1 MNIKLSI
8 LLLTVPAFLY
18 GCTTT
23 GDKIVADGSHIV
35 NLPMSRDFIMDS
47 PNNYQAIDAKGSRKI
62 ASIKPTGNIQPRA
75 VVLLE
80 KSILPS
86 SDWRFSDFRLNVKR
100 KNIDICKGFMSLT
113 PVEKMEIQGQQTGD
127 APKSDR
133 NNHLVSYMPARGIN
147 RNNLPQNPEGCRTFI
162 SNSYDYNSSSE
173 ELSFILG
180 DKKLGKSPY
189 LALYESPT
197 SPYSSMILSLGSL
210 SPESIT
216 YLSSNWSELMKKVYS
231 HGDSVDPT
239 IGIAV
244 MLSLDPQLE
253 KAEREAIKRNV
264 KLGIRAA
271 KCGGDVA
278 TVTIPAISTGPATIF
293 VALGTFVKAPSCR
306 ELVKQAAYDMGY
318 EKEIPDLT

>member
-8 LLLTVPAFLY
+8 TLLTVPVFLY
-18 GCTTT
+18 GCATTEV
-23 GDKIVADGSHIV
+23 KPGSHLL

-47 PNNYQAIDAKGSRKI
+47 PNNFQEIDAKGNKKI
-62 ASIKPTGNIQPRA
+62 SSIKPTGNIQPRA

-86 SDWRFSDFRLNVKR
+86 SGWKPLDFSFNVKR

-113 PVEKMEIQGQQTGD
+113 PVEIMEIQGRKTGNI
-127 APKSDR
+127 PESDR

-147 RNNLPQNPEGCRTFI
+147 RNNLPQNPEGCSTFL
-162 SNSYDYNSSSE
+162 SKSYDYVSSSE

-189 LALYESPT
+189 LALYQAPT

-216 YLSSNWSELMKKVYS
+216 YLSSNWSELMRLVYS
-231 HGDSVDPT
+231 HGDSIDPT

-244 MLSLDPQLE
+244 MLSQDPQLNQAE
-253 KAEREAIKRNV
+253 KEAMKRNI
-264 KLGIRAA
+264 KLAVRGA
-271 KCGGDVA
+271 KCGADVGIVA
-278 TVTIPAISTGPATIF
+278 IPASTTGPATIF
-293 VALGTFVKAPSCR
+293 IALGAFVKAPSCR
-306 ELVKQAAYDMGY
+306 QLVKDTAHTLGY
-318 EKEIPDLT
+318 EEEIPDFT